1 MGIVYDMCY
10 FCGEALPPLSA
21 GLKIGFSET
30 CPACGKD
37 LHVCAMCT
45 FYLAGAH
52 WDCRETIDTPVSD
65 KEKRNF
71 CEWFSVAARFNE
83 SHSGRVDSRK
93 KIETAKSAFDS
104 LFKK

>member
-1 MGIVYDMCY
+1 MCY
-10 FCGEALPPLSA
+10 FCGDALPA
-21 GLKIGFSET
+21 GHKIGFSET
-30 CPACGKD
+30 CTTCGKD

-52 WDCRETIDTPVSD
+52 WDCRETIDAPVAD

-71 CEWFSVAARFNE
+71 CEWFSADARFSAIHAGRIE
-83 SHSGRVDSRK
+83 SRN
-93 KIETAKSAFDS
+93 KIDAAKSAFDS

>member
-1 MGIVYDMCY
+1 MCY
-10 FCGEALPPLSA
+10 FCGDALPPLSA

-30 CPACGKD
+30 CPTCGKD
-37 LHVCAMCT
+37 LHVCAMCS
-45 FYLAGAH
+45 FYMAGAH
-52 WDCRETIDTPVSD
+52 WDCRETIDSLVPD

-71 CEWFSVAARFNE
+71 CEWFSADPRFSLRHEGRTGAR
-83 SHSGRVDSRK
+83 D